1 MGNGSAPPAPRV
13 GADGR
18 TPAPGEE
25 EVPVARALIVVDV
38 QNDFCEGGAL
48 AVVGGAAVAEQVTAF
63 LSRAADAY
71 DVVVATADWHEPLPH
86 DNAGHFAVGAEPD
99 YVATWPEH
107 CVRDT
112 AGAAYH
118 PALRLPA
125 DAVHVR
131 KGQGRQD
138 YSGFEGVLT
147 PESGGTGAESA
158 AEAGALAD
166 AAPAGLADALRARDV
181 DGVDVVGLATDHCVT
196 ATALDA
202 LAAGFDVRVLT
213 DLTAGVGV
221 RTTIDALT
229 RLAARGVTLTTSD
242 AR

>member
-1 MGNGSAPPAPRV
+1 MS
-13 GADGR
+13 
-18 TPAPGEE
+18 
-25 EVPVARALIVVDV
+25 RALIVVDV

-48 AVVGGAAVAEQVTAF
+48 AVTGGGAVAEQVSA
-63 LSRAADAY
+63 LIARAGDAY

-86 DNAGHFAVGAEPD
+86 DNAGHFAVGADPD

-107 CVRDT
+107 CVRGT

-125 DAVHVR
+125 GTVHVR

-138 YSGFEGVLT
+138 YSGFAGQVT
-147 PESGGTGAESA
+147 PEAES
-158 AEAGALAD
+158 GAQAD
-166 AAPAGLADALRARDV
+166 TAPAGLADALRAHRV

-202 LAAGFDVRVLT
+202 LEAGFDVRVLT

>member
-1 MGNGSAPPAPRV
+1 V
-13 GADGR
+13 
-18 TPAPGEE
+18 
-25 EVPVARALIVVDV
+25 VRALVVVDV

-48 AVVGGAAVAEQVTAF
+48 AVAGGSAVAEHVSAY
-63 LSRAADAY
+63 LGGVGDGY
-71 DVVVATADWHEPLPH
+71 DVVVATADWHEPLP
-86 DNAGHFAVGAEPD
+86 DSNAGHFAVGSDPD

-112 AGAAYH
+112 GGAAYH

-125 DAVHVR
+125 RTLHVR

-138 YSGFEGVLT
+138 YSGFEGVVVA
-147 PESGGTGAESA
+147 GGS
-158 AEAGALAD
+158 GALAD
-166 AAPAGLADALRARDV
+166 ELRRAGV
-181 DGVDVVGLATDHCVT
+181 TEVDVVGLATDHCVT

-202 LAAGFDVRVLT
+202 LDAGFGVRVLT

-229 RLAARGVTLTTSD
+229 RLAERGVELTTSGA

>member
-1 MGNGSAPPAPRV
+1 MG
-13 GADGR
+13 
-18 TPAPGEE
+18 
-25 EVPVARALIVVDV
+25 RALIVVDV

-48 AVVGGAAVAEQVTAF
+48 AVAGGARVAEQVSA
-63 LSRAADAY
+63 LLDRAADGY
-71 DVVVATADWHEPLPH
+71 GVVVATADWHEPLPD
-86 DNAGHFAVGAEPD
+86 DNAGHFAVGADPD

-107 CVRDT
+107 CVRGT

-125 DAVHVR
+125 GTVHVR

-138 YSGFEGVLT
+138 YSGFEGGVV
-147 PESGGTGAESA
+147 PA
-158 AEAGALAD
+158 AGEAGADAPGS
-166 AAPAGLADALRARDV
+166 AAPAGLADTLRAHGV

-229 RLAARGVTLTTSD
+229 ALAARGVTLTTSD

>member
-1 MGNGSAPPAPRV
+1 MG
-13 GADGR
+13 
-18 TPAPGEE
+18 
-25 EVPVARALIVVDV
+25 RALVVVDV

-48 AVVGGAAVAEQVTAF
+48 AVAGGAAVAAQVSDLIA
-63 LSRAADAY
+63 RAGDTY

-99 YVATWPEH
+99 YVRTWPEH

-125 DAVHVR
+125 GTVHVR

-138 YSGFEGVLT
+138 YSGFAGQVT
-147 PESGGTGAESA
+147 PAETGAQ
-158 AEAGALAD
+158 AD
-166 AAPAGLADALRARDV
+166 AAPAGLADALRAQHV

-202 LAAGFDVRVLT
+202 LEEGFDVRVLT

-229 RLAARGVTLTTSD
+229 RLAARGVLLTTSD
-242 AR
+242 VR

>member
-1 MGNGSAPPAPRV
+1 V
-13 GADGR
+13 GRGARTGR
-18 TPAPGEE
+18 ARYE
-25 EVPVARALIVVDV
+25 EVAVGRALIVVDV

-48 AVVGGAAVAEQVTAF
+48 AVAGGAGVAERISAF
-63 LSRAADAY
+63 LDRTAGAY
-71 DVVVATADWHEPLPH
+71 DVVVATADWHEPLPD
-86 DNAGHFAVGAEPD
+86 DNAGHFAAEPD
-99 YVATWPEH
+99 YVTTWPEH
-107 CVRDT
+107 CVRGT

-118 PALRLPA
+118 LALRLPA
-125 DAVHVR
+125 EAVHVR

-138 YSGFEGVLT
+138 YSGFAGRVQ
-147 PESGGTGAESA
+147 PHESA
-158 AEAGALAD
+158 AEAGARAD
-166 AAPAGLADALRARDV
+166 AAPAGLADALRAAGV

-202 LAAGFDVRVLT
+202 REAGFDVRVLT

-229 RLAARGVTLTTSD
+229 RLAGRGVALTTSD

>member
-1 MGNGSAPPAPRV
+1 MG
-13 GADGR
+13 
-18 TPAPGEE
+18 
-25 EVPVARALIVVDV
+25 RALIVVDV

-48 AVVGGAAVAEQVTAF
+48 AVAGGAAVAEQVSDL
-63 LSRAADAY
+63 LSRAGDAY

-86 DNAGHFAVGAEPD
+86 DNAGHFAVGADPD

-118 PALRLPA
+118 PALRLPEGT
-125 DAVHVR
+125 VHVR

-138 YSGFEGVLT
+138 YSGFEGVVT
-147 PESGGTGAESA
+147 PAESA
-158 AEAGALAD
+158 AGAGALAD
-166 AAPAGLADALRARDV
+166 AAPAGLADTLRAQAV

-202 LAAGFDVRVLT
+202 LDAGFDVRVLT

>member
-1 MGNGSAPPAPRV
+1 M
-13 GADGR
+13 
-18 TPAPGEE
+18 
-25 EVPVARALIVVDV
+25 ARALIVVDV

-48 AVVGGAAVAEQVTAF
+48 AVAGGAVVAEQVTAF
-63 LSRAADAY
+63 LDRAADAY

-86 DNAGHFAVGAEPD
+86 DNAGHFAVGVEPD

-147 PESGGTGAESA
+147 PGGAGESA

-166 AAPAGLADALRARDV
+166 AAPAGLADALREWDV

>member
-1 MGNGSAPPAPRV
+1 V
-13 GADGR
+13 GACGR
-18 TPAPGEE
+18 TPALGEE

-48 AVVGGAAVAEQVTAF
+48 AVAGGAAVAEQVTAF
-63 LSRAADAY
+63 LDRAADAY
-71 DVVVATADWHEPLPH
+71 DVVVATADWHEPLPD

-107 CVRDT
+107 CVRGT

-118 PALRLPA
+118 PALRLPG
-125 DAVHVR
+125 DTVHVR

-138 YSGFEGVLT
+138 YSGFEGVVT
-147 PESGGTGAESA
+147 PGARPGAESA

-166 AAPAGLADALRARDV
+166 AAPAGLADALRARGV

-202 LAAGFDVRVLT
+202 LDAGFDVRVLT

-229 RLAARGVTLTTSD
+229 RLAARGVTLSTSD

>member
-1 MGNGSAPPAPRV
+1 M
-13 GADGR
+13 
-18 TPAPGEE
+18 
-25 EVPVARALIVVDV
+25 ARALIVVDV

-48 AVVGGAAVAEQVTAF
+48 AVAGGGAVAEQVSA
-63 LSRAADAY
+63 LIDRAGDAY

-86 DNAGHFAVGAEPD
+86 DNAGHFAVGADPD

-118 PALRLPA
+118 PALRLPGET
-125 DAVHVR
+125 VHVR

-138 YSGFEGVLT
+138 YSGFAGVVT
-147 PESGGTGAESA
+147 AAESV

-166 AAPAGLADALRARDV
+166 AAPAGLADALRAHAV

-202 LAAGFDVRVLT
+202 LEAGFDVRVLT

-242 AR
+242 A

>member
-1 MGNGSAPPAPRV
+1 M
-13 GADGR
+13 
-18 TPAPGEE
+18 
-25 EVPVARALIVVDV
+25 ARALIVVDV

-48 AVVGGAAVAEQVTAF
+48 AVAGGGAVAEQVSA
-63 LSRAADAY
+63 LIDRAGDAY

-86 DNAGHFAVGAEPD
+86 DNAGHFAVGADPD
-99 YVATWPEH
+99 YVTTWPEH
-107 CVRDT
+107 CVRGT

-125 DAVHVR
+125 GTVHVR

-138 YSGFEGVLT
+138 YSGFAGEVTPDEVAPAELT
-147 PESGGTGAESA
+147 RAESGAQ
-158 AEAGALAD
+158 AD
-166 AAPAGLADALRARDV
+166 AAPAGLADALRAHRV

-202 LAAGFDVRVLT
+202 LDAGFDVRVLT

>member
-1 MGNGSAPPAPRV
+1 M
-13 GADGR
+13 
-18 TPAPGEE
+18 
-25 EVPVARALIVVDV
+25 ARALIVVDV

-48 AVVGGAAVAEQVTAF
+48 AVTGGAAVAEQVTAF

-86 DNAGHFAVGAEPD
+86 DNAGHFAVGADPD

-118 PALRLPA
+118 PALRLPD

-147 PESGGTGAESA
+147 PGAPAGAVPDAESA
-158 AEAGALAD
+158 TEAGALAD

>member
-1 MGNGSAPPAPRV
+1 MG
-13 GADGR
+13 
-18 TPAPGEE
+18 
-25 EVPVARALIVVDV
+25 RALIVVDV

-48 AVVGGAAVAEQVTAF
+48 AVAGGGAVAAQVSELIA
-63 LSRAADAY
+63 RAGDAY

-86 DNAGHFAVGAEPD
+86 DNAGHFAVGADPD

-107 CVRDT
+107 CVRDR

-125 DAVHVR
+125 GTVHVR

-138 YSGFEGVLT
+138 YSGFEGQVT
-147 PESGGTGAESA
+147 SGDG
-158 AEAGALAD
+158 
-166 AAPAGLADALRARDV
+166 PAGLADALRAHAV
-181 DGVDVVGLATDHCVT
+181 GGVDVVGLATDHCVT

-202 LAAGFDVRVLT
+202 LDAGFDVRVLT

-229 RLAARGVTLTTSD
+229 RLAARGVTLTTSG

>member
-1 MGNGSAPPAPRV
+1 V
-13 GADGR
+13 G
-18 TPAPGEE
+18 
-25 EVPVARALIVVDV
+25 RALIVVDV

-48 AVVGGAAVAEQVTAF
+48 AVTGGAAVAEQVSA
-63 LSRAADAY
+63 LLDRAADAY
-71 DVVVATADWHEPLPH
+71 DAVVATADWHEPLPD
-86 DNAGHFAVGAEPD
+86 DNAGHFAVGADPD
-99 YVATWPEH
+99 YVSTWPEH

-125 DAVHVR
+125 GTVHVR

-138 YSGFEGVLT
+138 YSGFEGGVV
-147 PESGGTGAESA
+147 PAGGSG
-158 AEAGALAD
+158 
-166 AAPAGLADALRARDV
+166 AAPAGLADTLRARGV

-202 LAAGFDVRVLT
+202 LEAGFDVRVLT

-221 RTTIDALT
+221 RTTIDSLT

>member
-1 MGNGSAPPAPRV
+1 V
-13 GADGR
+13 G
-18 TPAPGEE
+18 
-25 EVPVARALIVVDV
+25 RALIVVDV

-48 AVVGGAAVAEQVTAF
+48 AVSGGAAVADRVSA
-63 LSRAADAY
+63 LLDRAADAY
-71 DVVVATADWHEPLPH
+71 DAVVATADWHEPLPD
-86 DNAGHFAVGAEPD
+86 DNAGHFAVGAAPD
-99 YVATWPEH
+99 YVSTWPEH
-107 CVRDT
+107 CVRGT

-118 PALRLPA
+118 PGLRLPA
-125 DAVHVR
+125 GTVHVR

-138 YSGFEGVLT
+138 YSGFEGVVT
-147 PESGGTGAESA
+147 ASG
-158 AEAGALAD
+158 
-166 AAPAGLADALRARDV
+166 APGVPAPTGLAETLRARGV

-202 LAAGFDVRVLT
+202 LEAGFDVRVLT

>member
-1 MGNGSAPPAPRV
+1 V
-13 GADGR
+13 G
-18 TPAPGEE
+18 
-25 EVPVARALIVVDV
+25 RALIVVDV

-48 AVVGGAAVAEQVTAF
+48 AVTGGGAVAAQVSELIA
-63 LSRAADAY
+63 RAGDAY

-86 DNAGHFAVGAEPD
+86 DNAGHFAVGADPD

-112 AGAAYH
+112 VGAAYH
-118 PALRLPA
+118 PALRLPPGT
-125 DAVHVR
+125 VHVR

-138 YSGFEGVLT
+138 YSGFEGRVT
-147 PESGGTGAESA
+147 PAET
-158 AEAGALAD
+158 GALAD
-166 AAPAGLADALRARDV
+166 AAPAGLTDALRAHAV

>member
-1 MGNGSAPPAPRV
+1 MG
-13 GADGR
+13 
-18 TPAPGEE
+18 
-25 EVPVARALIVVDV
+25 RALIVVDV

-48 AVVGGAAVAEQVTAF
+48 AVAGGAAVAERVSELIA
-63 LSRAADAY
+63 RAGDGY

-86 DNAGHFAVGAEPD
+86 DNAGHFAVGADPD

-107 CVRDT
+107 CVRGT

-125 DAVHVR
+125 GTVHVR

-138 YSGFEGVLT
+138 YSGFAGEVT
-147 PESGGTGAESA
+147 PLGAGARAETGAQ
-158 AEAGALAD
+158 GD
-166 AAPAGLADALRARDV
+166 AAPEGLADALRGARV

-202 LAAGFDVRVLT
+202 LDAGFDVRVLT

-229 RLAARGVTLTTSD
+229 RLSARGVTLTTSD